1 MYTLTLI
8 ITSYSFV
15 CSFLLRF
22 ISLLHI
28 HFLSSV
34 MMQFLNSWQKNR
46 KNFST
51 PLLKKDRPVENI
63 AAECLIKRGYSLY
76 YYKKD
81 DNGEIEFLI
90 EKNGEVI
97 PLEVKASNSST
108 ASLNRF
114 IKKYQP
120 SVAYKLVST
129 KGG

>member
-1 MYTLTLI
+1 
-8 ITSYSFV
+8 
-15 CSFLLRF
+15 
-22 ISLLHI
+22 
-28 HFLSSV
+28 

-81 DNGEIEFLI
+81 DNGEIEFLS

-97 PLEVKASNSST
+97 PVEVKVSNSST

-114 IKKYQP
+114 IEKCKP

-129 KGG
+129 RGGRVETKLTISHYMLMFI

>member
-1 MYTLTLI
+1 
-8 ITSYSFV
+8 
-15 CSFLLRF
+15 
-22 ISLLHI
+22 
-28 HFLSSV
+28 

-46 KNFST
+46 NNFST

-63 AAECLIKRGYSLY
+63 AAEYLIKRGCSLY

-114 IKKYQP
+114 IEKYQP

-129 KGG
+129 KGGRVESKLTISHYMLMFI